1 MSHNQLVP
9 QSEEIMDN
17 KITLALKVAEAYT
30 SKDVGKG
37 IARID
42 HNVMCHLQVS
52 IGDTIEISGKEKAT
66 AARCIPLQSAR
77 EIVDKYTVGIDR
89 ITRYNARVSIGD
101 TVNIRKINAIA
112 ADKITI
118 KPLTTMAITKSS
130 VIDERYLRDAL
141 TNVPLRL
148 MDVVVVPY
156 FKLGM
161 AFSVIDII
169 PFNSTYSDAGLR
181 AFTVTT
187 NTKFEIT
194 Y

>member
-1 MSHNQLVP
+1 MKFLVRKKLPLLGAYHYNQP
-9 QSEEIMDN
+9 
-17 KITLALKVAEAYT
+17 
-30 SKDVGKG
+30 
-37 IARID
+37 
-42 HNVMCHLQVS
+42 
-52 IGDTIEISGKEKAT
+52 
-66 AARCIPLQSAR
+66 
-77 EIVDKYTVGIDR
+77 
-89 ITRYNARVSIGD
+89 
-101 TVNIRKINAIA
+101 VNIRKINAIA

-118 KPLTTMAITKSS
+118 KPLTTMTITKSS

-148 MDVVVVPY
+148 MDVVIIPY

>member
-1 MSHNQLVP
+1 MFHNQIMP
-9 QSEEIMDN
+9 QLEEVIDN
-17 KITLALKVAEAYT
+17 KITLSLKVTEAYT
-30 SKDVGKG
+30 SKDVGRG

-42 HNVMCHLQVS
+42 HNVMRYLHVS
-52 IGDTIEISGKEKAT
+52 IGDTIEISGKKKAT
-66 AARCIPLQSAR
+66 PARCIPLQSAL

-89 ITRYNARVSIGD
+89 ITRYNAMVAIGD
-101 TVNIRKINAIA
+101 TVNVRKINAIA

-118 KPLTTMAITKSS
+118 KPLTATAIAKSS

-141 TNVPLRL
+141 TNIPLKL
-148 MDVVVVPY
+148 MDVVIIPY

-161 AFSVIDII
+161 AFNIIDVV

-187 NTKFEIT
+187 NTKFEMA